1 MSAPLTDR
9 DLCRLKLAGTERA
22 CENPSVLA
30 LLAHVIARHPRRK
43 IHWLPADSEEV
54 LAGWIAAR
62 LLHGR
67 LAELIDR
74 SSSIKGLCAGLVDD
88 LQQYAND
95 ERAGELP
102 TRLYKRLQALLPG
115 DPARYTIMIASTSP
129 GSTYWT
135 LTERPAVAIF
145 SPRANELRAHVYA
158 LDLKTLPQ
166 KPMARKQTQFLTPQE
181 LDRYAYGMLERTARG
196 LSLDQLVLG
205 LTDAFALKP
214 TSEPLPEEDLFGERP
229 FEAER
234 HGIATADPPGL
245 PADPA
250 TTPAA
255 QALLATLTD
264 RQRDVLTALPALAD
278 GELTQRALAERL
290 GCSPGSIDSDRGAIA
305 SALAGCAEPE
315 QQIEVLRQ
323 ALDLIDGRTT

>member
-1 MSAPLTDR
+1 MSGPLTDR
-9 DLCRLKLAGTERA
+9 DLRRLKLSGAEGA
-22 CENPSVLA
+22 CEDPSVLE
-30 LLAHVIARHPRRK
+30 LLAHVVAGHPRRK
-43 IHWLPADSEEV
+43 VHWLPADRQEV

-62 LLHGR
+62 LIRGR
-67 LAELIDR
+67 LAELVDR
-74 SSSIKGLCAGLVDD
+74 SSSIKGLRAALVED
-88 LQQYAND
+88 LQRYAND
-95 ERAGELP
+95 ERASELP
-102 TRLYKRLQALLPG
+102 TRLYKRLQALLPE
-115 DPARYTIMIASTSP
+115 DPARYTIMIASKSP

-145 SPRANELRAHVYA
+145 SPRENELRAHVCA
-158 LDLKTLPQ
+158 LNLKTLPQ
-166 KPMARKQTQFLTPQE
+166 KPMAKKQTQFLTPQE

-214 TSEPLPEEDLFGERP
+214 TCEPLPEEEILGERP

-245 PADPA
+245 PADAAAA
-250 TTPAA
+250 TAA
-255 QALLATLTD
+255 QALLVALTD
-264 RQRDVLTALPALAD
+264 RQRVVLAALPALAD
-278 GELTQRALAERL
+278 RELTQRALAEHL
-290 GCSPGSIDSDRGAIA
+290 GCSPTSIDSDRGAIA

-323 ALDLIDGRTT
+323 ALDLIDGSTT